1 MIVEYIMILS
11 CHYPIMITLNNNN
24 KNTNKSNNI
33 ESINK
38 NSNEL
43 KKSLID

>member
-1 MIVEYIMILS
+1 
-11 CHYPIMITLNNNN
+11 MITLNNNN

-43 KKSLID
+43 KSFDFSRVNNLRGM